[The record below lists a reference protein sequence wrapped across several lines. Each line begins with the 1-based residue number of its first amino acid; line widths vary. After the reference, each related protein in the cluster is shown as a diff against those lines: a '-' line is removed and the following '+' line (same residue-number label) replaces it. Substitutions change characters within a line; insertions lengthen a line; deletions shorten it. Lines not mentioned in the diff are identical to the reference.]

1 MKSERPCILIYNP
14 ISGHGHLDSWN
25 SLFVGILLERGF
37 HVLCLTPDEARLE
50 RYLAEKGFAG
60 GGRAQVL
67 PWDVPGQLQE
77 QRTCEHDSVQQG
89 HDSRHG
95 AIPSG
100 LERLIKGLLKLGRG
114 GVRRLRSVVR
124 RSRHEVR
131 RGLHR
136 VKVLLGMP
144 DESGYLCPGDMARR
158 IAVAMPDARV
168 RPDFLFVM
176 YMDMFKTC
184 IRDWKPLGKLV
195 GLPWGGIR
203 FAPHVMKEGKLVEAY
218 YRLSGL
224 KGMCL
229 LDEAACRR
237 HKDALPT
244 KVFQCLPD
252 ITYSSLPEREPKLVA
267 ELRARAAGRK
277 VVFLGGSLDSRKNI
291 SGFSRLARMADPAR
305 WFFALVG
312 RVYRD
317 SLSNEDKRE
326 LDGLA
331 DHDAGNVFLHMD
343 FIDDEREFNAMMHAS
358 DILFAVYTDFPYSSN
373 MLSKAANL
381 RRPILVSDRYLMGE
395 LVQRYGIGIAVPES
409 DPSAAYLALE
419 KLRTHSISEESYANY
434 CENFSAQSLGDAL
447 EHFICRCLKICQ

>member
-37 HVLCLTPDEARLE
+37 HVLCLTPDEVRLE

-77 QRTCEHDSVQQG
+77 QRTCEHDSAQHG
-89 HDSRHG
+89 HESRHG

-100 LERLIKGLLKLGRG
+100 LELLNRGLLKLGRG

-158 IAVAMPDARV
+158 IAVTMPDARV

-176 YMDMFKTC
+176 YMDMFKTR
-184 IRDWKPLGKLV
+184 IRDWQPLEKLV

-203 FAPHVMKEGKLVEAY
+203 FAPHLMKEGKPVEAY
-218 YRLSGL
+218 YRLPGL
-224 KGMCL
+224 RGMCL
-229 LDEAACRR
+229 LDEVACRR
-237 HKDALPT
+237 HKDAQPA

-252 ITYSSLPEREPKLVA
+252 ITYSSLPERESELVA
-267 ELRARAAGRK
+267 EHLAQAAGRK

-317 SLSNEDKRE
+317 TLSDEDKHE
-326 LDGLA
+326 LEALA
-331 DHDAGNVFLHMD
+331 AHNAGNVFLHME
-343 FIDDEREFNAMMHAS
+343 FLDDEREFNAMIHAS
-358 DILFAVYTDFPYSSN
+358 DILFAVYKDFPYSSN
-373 MLSKAANL
+373 MLSKAANF

-395 LVQRYGIGIAVPES
+395 LVVRYGIGMVVPEDSSIAACIAIESMHSSPIS
-409 DPSAAYLALE
+409 DE
-419 KLRTHSISEESYANY
+419 NY
-434 CENFSAQSLGDAL
+434 ERYCKDFSKNSLGDAL
-447 EHFICRCLKICQ
+447 ENFFNRCL

>member
-25 SLFVGILLERGF
+25 SLFVGILLECGF

-60 GGRAQVL
+60 GGRAQIL

-77 QRTCEHDSVQQG
+77 QRTCEHDSAQYC
-89 HDSRHG
+89 HESRHG

-100 LERLIKGLLKLGRG
+100 LELLSKGLLKLARG

-176 YMDMFKTC
+176 YMDMFKTR
-184 IRDWKPLGKLV
+184 IRDWQPLEKLV

-203 FAPHVMKEGKLVEAY
+203 FAPHLMKEGKPVEEY
-218 YRLSGL
+218 YRLPGL
-224 KGMCL
+224 RGMCL
-229 LDEAACRR
+229 LDEVACRR
-237 HKDALPT
+237 HKDAQPS

-252 ITYSSLPEREPKLVA
+252 ITYSSLPERESELVA
-267 ELRARAAGRK
+267 ELLARAAGRK

-317 SLSNEDKRE
+317 TLSDEDKHE
-326 LDGLA
+326 LEALA
-331 DHDAGNVFLHMD
+331 AHNAGNVFLHME
-343 FIDDEREFNAMMHAS
+343 FLDDEREFNAMIQAS
-358 DILFAVYTDFPYSSN
+358 DVLFAVYKDFPYSSN
-373 MLSKAANL
+373 MLSKAANFK
-381 RRPILVSDRYLMGE
+381 RPILVSDRYLMGE
-395 LVQRYGIGIAVPES
+395 IVVRYGIGIAVPEDS
-409 DPSAAYLALE
+409 
-419 KLRTHSISEESYANY
+419 SISAYVAIESMYSGSISDENY
-434 CENFSAQSLGDAL
+434 DRYCNDFSRSSLGNAL
-447 EHFICRCLKICQ
+447 KKFFSHCL